1 MSHQEQ
7 QAEEEEPTQV
17 ATLQTSEVKP
27 EQQQQIEQASSQ
39 NLAQQSKV
47 IENQENFNTFLYWR
61 LPVPELDLS
70 DTLPSPV
77 ENDSPQIQ
85 QLCDV
90 SMVHENKETFS

>member
-1 MSHQEQ
+1 VFHNTAHHQDHQGE
-7 QAEEEEPTQV
+7 EEEEPTQV
-17 ATLQTSEVKP
+17 VKLETSEQNEE
-27 EQQQQIEQASSQ
+27 EQVEHVSSQ

-77 ENDSPQIQ
+77 DNNGPQAH

-90 SMVHENKETFS
+90 SKL